1 MPVRTGRGQH
11 LQRHVHSPV
20 SHAPS
25 HARPHYPCAFAKTY
39 ERTATRCP
47 ACPRALWAAATGM
60 GIAVQSAVRAQILA
74 TALLRRPRH
83 YHQAAVSRARRG
95 ASRRAAV
102 AVCSESAVSRQS
114 VCGLSAICR
123 RFPGEFDHGWA
134 EPTIQH
140 THIGTGNVLAENT
153 VVLYYSG
160 TLLTSPIAAHPA
172 LPAPPQPCAT
182 PVHHRDA
189 FPRPPHCH
197 PLPPPCPPDRC

>member
-39 ERTATRCP
+39 ERTATCCP

-60 GIAVQSAVRAQILA
+60 GITVQSAVRAQILA

-83 YHQAAVSRARRG
+83 YHQAAFSRVRRG

-102 AVCSESAVSRQS
+102 AVCSESAESRQS
-114 VCGLSAICR
+114 VGGLSAICR

-134 EPTIQH
+134 EPTIP
-140 THIGTGNVLAENT
+140 ES
-153 VVLYYSG
+153 SG
-160 TLLTSPIAAHPA
+160 TEDSPRILEAVLLVPGRIRNGWNPSSGQKYAYVKPRCRLDECIRREICFA
-172 LPAPPQPCAT
+172 LMAGPMISL
-182 PVHHRDA
+182 VG
-189 FPRPPHCH
+189 
-197 PLPPPCPPDRC
+197 

>member
-1 MPVRTGRGQH
+1 MPAQPSSSVFRSLPSAPWR
-11 LQRHVHSPV
+11 LRHVAYLYSSFLDWPLLESDAVKQHSFV
-20 SHAPS
+20 
-25 HARPHYPCAFAKTY
+25 HARRA
-39 ERTATRCP
+39 
-47 ACPRALWAAATGM
+47 PRVVWT
-60 GIAVQSAVRAQILA
+60 SARILLNG
-74 TALLRRPRH
+74 LLRRD
-83 YHQAAVSRARRG
+83 VDRRDIDPYSDSVPEQKTK
-95 ASRRAAV
+95 ANKTQV
-102 AVCSESAVSRQS
+102 A
-114 VCGLSAICR
+114 
-123 RFPGEFDHGWA
+123 
-134 EPTIQH
+134 H

>member
-1 MPVRTGRGQH
+1 MFAARLIWCSHVPATADADSYGQALQPESCGFSMPVRTGRGQH

-25 HARPHYPCAFAKTY
+25 HARPHYPCAFVKTY
-39 ERTATRCP
+39 ERTVTCCP

-60 GIAVQSAVRAQILA
+60 GITVRSALRAQILA

-114 VCGLSAICR
+114 VGGLSAICR
-123 RFPGEFDHGWA
+123 RFVGDFQGNLIMVGRNRRYD
-134 EPTIQH
+134 TISLQGLH
-140 THIGTGNVLAENT
+140 SHCCCNLAGLRVPRHII
-153 VVLYYSG
+153 SG
-160 TLLTSPIAAHPA
+160 
-172 LPAPPQPCAT
+172 APRRA
-182 PVHHRDA
+182 
-189 FPRPPHCH
+189 
-197 PLPPPCPPDRC
+197 